1 MEARFIVACSGPADL
16 PTSALAEVGIA
27 GRSNCGKS
35 SLINALTEH
44 SKLARTSS
52 TPGRT
57 RQIIFFRVRFPRVE
71 PFHLVDLPGYGF
83 AKVGRQQQA
92 SWAPLID
99 HYIDN
104 RAQLR
109 ALLVLNDI
117 RRPPGD
123 EERDLIHWAHRRGI
137 APLIVLTK
145 ADKTPKNKRFGLIRS
160 AQRALA
166 LQRPPLACSIHQRE
180 TIVTLRHGIVE
191 LASLAATGD
200 R

>member
-1 MEARFIVACSGPADL
+1 MEARFVLACSSPADL
-16 PTSALAEVGIA
+16 PSSDLTEVAVA

-44 SKLARTSS
+44 GKLARTSS

-83 AKVGRQQQA
+83 AKIGRAEQA
-92 SWAPLID
+92 GWAPLID

-104 RAQLR
+104 RQQLR

-123 EERDLIHWAHRRGI
+123 EERDLIHWTHRRGI
-137 APLIVLTK
+137 TPLVVLTK
-145 ADKTPKNKRFGLIRS
+145 ADKAPKNKRFGLVRT

-166 LQRPPLACSIHQRE
+166 LQHPPLACSIDHHE
-180 TIVTLRHGIVE
+180 TIVTLRRTIVE
-191 LASLAATGD
+191 LASLATV
-200 R
+200 